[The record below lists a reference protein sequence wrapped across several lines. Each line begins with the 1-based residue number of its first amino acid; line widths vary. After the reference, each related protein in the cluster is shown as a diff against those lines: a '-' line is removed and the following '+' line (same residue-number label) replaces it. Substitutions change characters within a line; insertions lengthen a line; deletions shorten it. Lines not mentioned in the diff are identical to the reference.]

1 MKFCISLLLILL
13 INNLDDVVSF
23 FVNNYCHRNDVYLIV
38 GRLPSISKLFSN
50 RFGGTNEDQD
60 KDIFTDEVYDNFYDD
75 FDPSF
80 DYEEDNQGDNP
91 KSNDNSKPKFTYNM
105 SRDAGPNISSITE
118 EKIQRLLAKRLIFKL
133 DNDYENAD
141 TIQAELLSAGVLIH
155 DKTNEWRA
163 DGKYFANF
171 TPRQYMPSSQ
181 STHSSENLNDIE
193 KLIAERAQTRA
204 ERLFKRSDVIR
215 TDLLDRFDVHIND
228 KLLIWSVGGGGLFG
242 DEKKGG
248 NKYLPYAISKRSVV
262 PKNTDDI
269 QNLVQKRDI
278 ARVSREFK
286 KADTIRS
293 QLLENDIMID
303 DKKREWY
310 VKSHNRIND
319 SNKVTQKDI
328 PPFIRRG
335 SGNFSLE
342 ELNKIENLVNERDS
356 FKRKKQYKEADD
368 IRSELLRSFDIS
380 VDDWNREWYLISED
394 YGEAHD
400 SAEIDETTRNLVQQK
415 VKERTLAREEKNFDA
430 ADSIKSELAKEY
442 NVAIDDRKKEW
453 SIIYKENELL

>member
-1 MKFCISLLLILL
+1 
-13 INNLDDVVSF
+13 
-23 FVNNYCHRNDVYLIV
+23 
-38 GRLPSISKLFSN
+38 
-50 RFGGTNEDQD
+50 
-60 KDIFTDEVYDNFYDD
+60 
-75 FDPSF
+75 
-80 DYEEDNQGDNP
+80 
-91 KSNDNSKPKFTYNM
+91 M

>member
-1 MKFCISLLLILL
+1 
-13 INNLDDVVSF
+13 
-23 FVNNYCHRNDVYLIV
+23 
-38 GRLPSISKLFSN
+38 LFSN

>member
-1 MKFCISLLLILL
+1 MKFCLSLLPILL

-23 FVNNYCHRNDVYLIV
+23 FVNNYCRV
-38 GRLPSISKLFSN
+38 GRVPSILRLTSCRL
-50 RFGGTNEDQD
+50 GETNEDQD
-60 KDIFTDEVYDNFYDD
+60 KDIFTDEVYDNVYDD

-80 DYEEDNQGDNP
+80 DYEEYNNQGDNP
-91 KSNDNSKPKFTYNM
+91 KSNGNSKPKFSYNM
-105 SRDAGPNISSITE
+105 SRDAGPNISSISE
-118 EKIQRLLAKRLIFKL
+118 EKIQKLLANRLIFKL
-133 DNDYENAD
+133 DNDYDNAD

-163 DGKYFANF
+163 DGKYFVNF
-171 TPRQYMPSSQ
+171 MPREYMPSSQ
-181 STHSSENLNDIE
+181 SAHSSENLNDIE
-193 KLIAERAQTRA
+193 KLIAERAQARA

-215 TDLLDRFDVHIND
+215 TDLLDRFDVHIDD

-248 NKYLPYAISKRSVV
+248 KKYLAYAISKRSVV
-262 PKNTDDI
+262 PKNADDI

-293 QLLENDIMID
+293 QLLENGIMID

-310 VKSHNRIND
+310 VKIHNRMND
-319 SNKVTQKDI
+319 SNTQKDI
-328 PPFIRRG
+328 APFIRRG
-335 SGNFSLE
+335 SGNLSLE
-342 ELNKIENLVNERDS
+342 ELSKIESLVNERDN

-368 IRSELLRSFDIS
+368 IRSKLLRSFDIS

-400 SAEIDETTRNLVQQK
+400 SAEIDEVTRNLIKQK
-415 VKERTLAREEKNFDA
+415 LQERTLAREEKNYDA
-430 ADSIKSELAKEY
+430 ADSIKSKLGKEY
-442 NVAIDDRKKEW
+442 NVSIDDRKKEW
-453 SIIYKENELL
+453 SIIYKDNELL

>member
-342 ELNKIENLVNERDS
+342 ELNKIGNLVNERDS